1 MKLRSVLFAA
11 LGVGFLLS
19 ASAPAALAQHWHGG
33 GGGWHGGGPGWHGH
47 VGWWGGRW
55 WGPGPYYYGPRV
67 YYAPPYPYYYGYPGP
82 VVTFGVR

>member
-19 ASAPAALAQHWHGG
+19 ASAPAFAQRWHGG
-33 GGGWHGGGPGWHGH
+33 YYGHGWHGH

-55 WGPGPYYYGPRV
+55 WGPGPYWYGPRV
-67 YYAPPYPYYYGYPGP
+67 YYAPPYPYYYPYGAP